1 MNAERGASLVELLVG
16 TLLGLLA
23 LAALTA
29 AVAVGARLVAAA
41 GARGEAEDTA
51 QLAVEAFTFDA
62 RRAGYDPA
70 GAEIERV
77 VEARP
82 DAVTFGADLD
92 GDGLVDGTSEEQT
105 AYACSAAN
113 RRLSRIVGRQSLPLA
128 DGVSACGLRYLD
140 AAGTAFAVPSA
151 GLGAAG
157 PDGVAATPDDGTLVA
172 PAGCSAT
179 ARRPPGAATPARLL
193 VTVDAAAAGGRRR
206 LEAIV
211 GRSRA
216 PGVPA
221 LLWLGGAPAAGTIA
235 GTL

>member
-1 MNAERGASLVELLVG
+1 MNGERGTSIVELLVG

-62 RRAGYDPA
+62 RRAGYDPSGA
-70 GAEIERV
+70 GIERV
-77 VEARP
+77 VQAGR

-92 GDGLVDGTSEEQT
+92 GDGLVDGASEEQT

-113 RRLSRIVGRQSLPLA
+113 QRLSRIVGRQSMPLA

-140 AAGTAFAVPSA
+140 AAGTAFAVPPA
-151 GLGAAG
+151 GLGAA
-157 PDGVAATPDDGTLVA
+157 DRARIRALALDLTLVPTA
-172 PAGCSAT
+172 LHGPT
-179 ARRPPGAATPARLL
+179 ARTVL
-193 VTVDAAAAGGRRR
+193 VA
-206 LEAIV
+206 L
-211 GRSRA
+211 RS
-216 PGVPA
+216 GE
-221 LLWLGGAPAAGTIA
+221 
-235 GTL
+235 